1 MNKRQ
6 RKKRS
11 KKIKEIPLKDI
22 QKKTPKQLNRYS
34 PERLRKTYQKLR
46 STALK
51 RLQRLE
57 KAGFSG
63 EDIYKKYEFEF
74 TNPARD
80 LTDAEIKEK
89 ILQVRKF
96 LSTEESTVRG
106 QKKKQKALETFAD
119 LVNKALREHEDYY
132 EPYWDIPYQDEPD
145 QEEPSDD
152 TRDYHDRKRDSV
164 IGRTDFIDVTDPE
177 QVKMFAEFMMSIKY
191 NLSAEIFYDIR
202 ELYDLWNLWK
212 MEGKP
217 TGDFKNASRNFQ
229 AGFIKFAGSETT
241 RVKRGTRKKKK

>member
-57 KAGFSG
+57 KAGFAG
-63 EDIYKKYEFEF
+63 EDIYRNYEFEF

-80 LTDAEIKEK
+80 LTDTEIKEK

-106 QKKKQKALETFAD
+106 QKKKQKALENFAD
-119 LVNKALREHEDYY
+119 LINKAIHEQEEDY
-132 EPYWDIPYQDEPD
+132 EPE
-145 QEEPSDD
+145 QEEPSDE
-152 TRDYHDRKRDSV
+152 TREYHDRKRDSV
-164 IGRTDFIDVTDPE
+164 TGRADFIDITDPE
-177 QVKMFAEFMMSIKY
+177 QVKMFAEFMATIKY

-217 TGDFKNASRNFQ
+217 IGDFKNASRNFQ
-229 AGFIKFAGSETT
+229 AGFLKFAGSETT
-241 RVKRGTRKKKK
+241 RVKRGTRKKKEMR